1 VKEGGVGK
9 KALCDVRS
17 FGSMVIVMRE
27 VTLLLISCDALN
39 FCKRKNS
46 FFSSLQSQGQ
56 ILICIWTSFSQN
68 KCWEESILHQ

>member
-27 VTLLLISCDALN
+27 MTLLLISCDVLK
-39 FCKRKNS
+39 FGER
-46 FFSSLQSQGQ
+46 FFFFFK
-56 ILICIWTSFSQN
+56 IAI
-68 KCWEESILHQ
+68 

>member
-9 KALCDVRS
+9 MALCDVRS

-27 VTLLLISCDALN
+27 MTLLLICCDALN
-39 FCKRKNS
+39 FSKRKNN

-56 ILICIWTSFSQN
+56 ILGCILTSFNQK
-68 KCWEESILHQ
+68 KCWEKSILHQ